1 MAAGEWDLAIEQ
13 GATFTQTYTVTD
25 PGWTWDGWTAR
36 AQIRAA
42 ATDPST
48 LLLDLTPYLTVAGAT
63 VQLAIPASA
72 TQTLTRTGVWDLEMV
87 NGATVIR
94 LLQGRATVSLEV
106 TRP

>member
-1 MAAGEWDLAIEQ
+1 MTAGVWDLVIEQ

-36 AQIRAA
+36 AQIRALPA
-42 ATDPST
+42 DQGT
-48 LLLDLTPYLTVAGAT
+48 LLLDLTPYLTVAGAD
-63 VQLAIPASA
+63 VQLAVPADV
-72 TQTLTRTGVWDLEMV
+72 TQTLTRNGVWDLEMV